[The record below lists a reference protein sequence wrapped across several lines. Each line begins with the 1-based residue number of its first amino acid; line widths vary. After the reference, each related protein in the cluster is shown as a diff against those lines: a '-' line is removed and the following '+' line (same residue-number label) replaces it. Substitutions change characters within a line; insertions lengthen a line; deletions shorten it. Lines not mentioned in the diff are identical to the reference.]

1 MTISLRHS
9 VTAALAIGLAALVLG
24 ACGGDEDSADAT
36 AADAGAGSGIVSIQS
51 VDGTDVLV
59 DSRGRTL
66 YSAEVEESG
75 GIRCTGPCT
84 SIWDPVGASAKES
97 DSASEDLNLDLGV
110 VERPDGGEQLTY
122 NGLPLYTF
130 TEEAPGQIDGDGF
143 VDDFG
148 GTHFEW
154 AAATTGSGSGSAGS
168 DAPSDDNPY
177 RSYSSP
183 Y

>member
-1 MTISLRHS
+1 M
-9 VTAALAIGLAALVLG
+9 
-24 ACGGDEDSADAT
+24 
-36 AADAGAGSGIVSIQS
+36 SIRS

-59 DSRGRTL
+59 DSQGRTL
-66 YSAEVEESG
+66 YSAEVEASG

-84 SIWDPVGASAKES
+84 SVWDPIGASAEQS

-110 VERPDGGEQLTY
+110 VTRPAGDRQLSY

-130 TEEAPGQIDGDGF
+130 AQEGPGRLDGDGL
-143 VDDFG
+143 VDDFD

-154 AAATTGSGSGSAGS
+154 AAASTGAGSGSAGS
-168 DAPSDDNPY
+168 DAPSDNNPY
-177 RSYSSP
+177 PSYGSG